1 MILKVNNKKFD
12 FFNDVNVSMRYDAVA
27 SSFGFSAFFDAES
40 DEHKRLFKPLT
51 FSKVEIEH
59 NGELIITGRKISN
72 SYRSAA
78 KPTPATISGYSLT
91 GVLEDCTVPV
101 SAYPLQFDGLTL
113 KEIAEKLLAPF
124 DIALVVDSAVTA
136 RANEVLDT
144 SDASTTGSVKDYI
157 VQLASQKAI
166 IVTHTKYGALFLT
179 EAKANR
185 KPIADLSDAYE
196 KSISINGQKLHSV
209 VAVLKDAD
217 ITGGNAGEAE
227 LDNPLVTSFRPSVGT
242 QKSGS
247 DNDTELAAKAKRGAE
262 LKGIKLTVKLDSW
275 IINDRIIRPN
285 NVISIKDAELYLY
298 SRSNW
303 FIEQVT
309 LTGNEKSQTATLQ
322 CVLPEAY
329 TYATPK
335 NPFT

>member
-12 FFNDVNVSMRYDAVA
+12 FFNDVNVTMRYDAVA
-27 SSFGFSAFFDAES
+27 SSFGFSALFDAES
-40 DEHKRLFKPLT
+40 DAHKRLFKPLT
-51 FSKVEIEH
+51 YSKVEIEH

-72 SYRSAA
+72 SYRSTA

-144 SDASTTGSVKDYI
+144 SDASTTGSIKNYLVS
-157 VQLASQKAI
+157 LASQKAI

-185 KPIADLSDAYE
+185 KAIADLSDAYE
-196 KSISINGQKLHSV
+196 KTIAIDGQKLHSV
-209 VAVLKDAD
+209 VAVVKDAD
-217 ITGGNAGEAE
+217 IKGGNAGEAE

-242 QKSGS
+242 QKSGD

-262 LKGIKLTVKLDSW
+262 LKGIKLTVKLNSW
-275 IINDRIIRPN
+275 TVNDRIIRPN
-285 NVISIKDAELYLY
+285 NVISIKDPELFLY

-303 FIEQVT
+303 FIEQVVLNGT
-309 LTGNEKSQTATLQ
+309 EKLQTATLT

-335 NPFT
+335 NPFK